1 MIFFHY
7 KDGGAMKVVAH
18 RGYSGLYPE
27 NTMLAFRKA
36 AEAGTDEIELDV
48 QLTKDG
54 TVVVIHDESVDRV
67 TGGKGLVRDYTF
79 EELRRLDASAL
90 YGGAFGVNP
99 VPSLDEYFSWVRNT
113 GIITNIEL
121 KNGVFYYEG
130 LEEKTAALIR
140 KYKLEEQV
148 MFSSFNPVS
157 LLACKRLLS
166 SVPCGFLSSGIG
178 NAAYFVRSSG
188 LEFYHPGIDSLNDQI
203 IAECKAQ
210 GVELNVWTVN
220 DMAGLLR
227 LQRWGCRGIIT
238 NFPDVCKTWLE
249 FSSSK

>member
-1 MIFFHY
+1 
-7 KDGGAMKVVAH
+7 MKVVAH

-36 AEAGTDEIELDV
+36 AEADTDEIELDV

-113 GIITNIEL
+113 GITTNIEL

-130 LEEKTAALIR
+130 LEEKTIGLIR
-140 KYKLEEQV
+140 KHKLEGKV
-148 MFSSFNPVS
+148 IFSSFNPLS
-157 LLACKRLLS
+157 LMTCKKLLPE
-166 SVPCGFLSSGIG
+166 VPCGFLSSGIG
-178 NAAYFVRSSG
+178 NAGYFVRFNG
-188 LEFYHPGIDSLNDQI
+188 LEFYHPVIDSLNDEV
-203 IAECKAQ
+203 IAGCGAR

-220 DMAGLLR
+220 DMAGLLK
-227 LQRWGCRGIIT
+227 LQKWGCRGVIT
-238 NFPDVCKTWLE
+238 NFPDVCKTWIR
-249 FSSSK
+249 SSAPK

>member
-1 MIFFHY
+1 
-7 KDGGAMKVVAH
+7 MKVAAH

-36 AEAGTDEIELDV
+36 AEAGADEIELDV

-67 TGGKGLVRDYTF
+67 TNGKGFVRDYAF
-79 EELRRLDASAL
+79 EELKALDASTL
-90 YGGAFGVNP
+90 HGGAFGFNP

-113 GIITNIEL
+113 GITTNIEL

-140 KYKLEEQV
+140 KHRLEEQV

-157 LLACKRLLS
+157 LLACKKLLPQ
-166 SVPCGFLSSGIG
+166 VPCGFLTTGIG

-188 LEFYHPGIDSLNDQI
+188 FEYYHPLIDSLNDRI
-203 IAECKAQ
+203 IAECRAR

-227 LQRWGCRGIIT
+227 VQKWGCRGVIT
-238 NFPDVCKTWLE
+238 NFPGVCKTWIRSLP
-249 FSSSK
+249 

>member
-1 MIFFHY
+1 
-7 KDGGAMKVVAH
+7 MKVVAH

-27 NTMLAFRKA
+27 NTMFAFQKA
-36 AEAGTDEIELDV
+36 AEAGAGEIELDV

-54 TVVVIHDESVDRV
+54 TVVVIHDESVDR
-67 TGGKGLVRDYTF
+67 TTNGKGLVREHTF
-79 EELRRLDASAL
+79 EELKKLDASAR

-113 GIITNIEL
+113 GITTNIEL

-140 KYKLEEQV
+140 KHNLEEQV
-148 MFSSFNPVS
+148 VFSSFNPVS
-157 LLACKRLLS
+157 LLVCKRLLP

-178 NAAYFVRSSG
+178 NAGYFVQSSG
-188 LEFYHPGIDSLNDQI
+188 LEFYHPAIDSLNDET
-203 IAECKAQ
+203 IAECRAR

-220 DMAGLLR
+220 DMAGLIK
-227 LQRWGCRGIIT
+227 LQKWGCRGIIT

-249 FSSSK
+249 HSSPK

>member
-1 MIFFHY
+1 
-7 KDGGAMKVVAH
+7 MKVVAH

-27 NTMLAFRKA
+27 NTMFAFQKA
-36 AEAGTDEIELDV
+36 AEANADEIELDV

-54 TVVVIHDESVDRV
+54 IVVVIHDESVDRV
-67 TGGKGLVRDYTF
+67 TNGKGLVRDHTF

-90 YGGAFGVNP
+90 HGGAFGFNP

-113 GIITNIEL
+113 GITTNIEL
-121 KNGVFYYEG
+121 KNSVFYYEG

-140 KYKLEEQV
+140 KHKLEEQV
-148 MFSSFNPVS
+148 IFSSFNPVS
-157 LLACKRLLS
+157 LLTCKKLLP

-178 NAAYFVRSSG
+178 NAGYFVRSNG
-188 LEFYHPGIDSLNDQI
+188 LEFYHPIIDSLNDGVI
-203 IAECKAQ
+203 DDCKAN
-210 GVELNVWTVN
+210 GIELNVWTVN

-238 NFPDVCKTWLE
+238 NFPDVCKTWIE
-249 FSSSK
+249 RT